1 MALHAQRERL
11 DPVQDQERIER
22 RDRGAEIA
30 QGQHAAGDREGEIA
44 EGFGEDHAAV
54 FGPGRREHGIALV
67 AHPFERAAVDD
78 HAAHRIAVPA
88 QIFGRGMDDDV
99 GAVFGGAD
107 QIGRSQRIV
116 DDQRNLRVFG
126 DLGDRLDVGDD
137 PAGIGDQFDEH
148 RLGLVGQRRAKRV
161 RIVRV
166 GPFHPPVEVLEGV
179 VELVDRAAVE
189 LGRCDEF
196 VAGLHQRMKRHRLRG
211 MAGGD
216 AERRRRAL
224 QRGDALL
231 QRGGRGIG
239 DAGVDVAER
248 LQAEQRGR
256 VIDVVEHE
264 GGGLVD
270 RRDPRAGGRVRPRA
284 GVDRKG
290 REAGFVVTHV
300 GVLRKVFPIRKF
312 ERRAIGARAPPVS
325 CPRKRASRLGRAC
338 RGSGFPLTRE

>member
-1 MALHAQRERL
+1 MAILAIASMSVTTPPGL
-11 DPVQDQERIER
+11 AIE
-22 RDRGAEIA
+22 
-30 QGQHAAGDREGEIA
+30 
-44 EGFGEDHAAV
+44 
-54 FGPGRREHGIALV
+54 L
-67 AHPFERAAVDD
+67 
-78 HAAHRIAVPA
+78 
-88 QIFGRGMDDDV
+88 
-99 GAVFGGAD
+99 
-107 QIGRSQRIV
+107 
-116 DDQRNLRVFG
+116 
-126 DLGDRLDVGDD
+126 
-137 PAGIGDQFDEH
+137 DEH

-161 RIVRV
+161 GIVRV

-179 VELVDRAAVE
+179 VELVDRAAVQ
-189 LGRCDEF
+189 LGRCDKF
-196 VAGLHQRMKRHRLRG
+196 VAGLHQRVKRHRLRG

-216 AERRRRAL
+216 AERRWRAL

-270 RRDPRAGGRVRPRA
+270 RRDPRAGGRVRPGA

-312 ERRAIGARAPPVS
+312 ERRAIGRRRRQ
-325 CPRKRASRLGRAC
+325 PRDRPLSTHSTYCGHSRLVSLRVILHRA
-338 RGSGFPLTRE
+338 RGAR